1 VSSPWKK
8 EKGEWE
14 GVDWTT
20 DEDYGVQSCYAFHVT
35 RNLMVGRTQKYVNY
49 PIIIKPVKLAEF
61 LKVACFVVI
70 ICIIRP

>member
-8 EKGEWE
+8 RREWE

-49 PIIIKPVKLAEF
+49 PLVIKHGNFAES
-61 LKVACFVVI
+61 LKVAHITMI
-70 ICIIRP
+70 ICIDRL